1 MLAADDLASL
11 ARRDGRFVIVEGV
24 VRRIGLGRARLYL
37 DLGGRG
43 ALSVVASRKTQA
55 AFQAAGAPLT
65 ALAGEKIRVRGA
77 LDSRF
82 GPQLEIVDPLMLE
95 RLGRAEA
102 KIGNRTGRMRVWA
115 GETEMRR
122 GGPGAAL
129 RARALA
135 ALRRRAG
142 AARSPPALRSIRRR
156 IPPRPASSPTAA
168 PQTTGGAETNPERKR
183 LIDAFGG
190 EYSAP
195 AVERY
200 LNDVLARLA
209 QQSDTPSEP
218 YRVTI
223 LDSPVVNAF
232 ALPTGEIFITR
243 GLLTL
248 ANDTSEVAAVM
259 AHEIAHVTQRHAAQ
273 RAELEKTAALFTRV
287 SNQVLDRPQEGEAVQ
302 ARMQLSIARFSRQQE
317 FEADQIGIGVI
328 AKAGYDPYAASR
340 FLTSLGRWSA
350 LRTAMIGAGSADKPD
365 MMATHPSTP
374 ERVAQ
379 AVVEAQKFSAP
390 GVGETDRDA
399 YLNAVD
405 GIAYG
410 DNPAQGLVRGT
421 RFLHP
426 KLGFAFEAPDGF
438 TLENQSAALI
448 GVGEGGAQALRLDID
463 RAQPVDL
470 ARGRARLGLDRR
482 GQDLVDRDAAGRR
495 LSDGDR
501 RRPGRPVELPAR
513 RGPGRRPRVPA
524 DLRRAFAHPRGRR
537 ALPRRDPL
545 VPPAAAG
552 GGDGGAAFA
561 AAGWSTAQAGDTAAS
576 MAQRM
581 SPEER
586 AVGQFLVLNGLDREG
601 PLVAGQRYKIIAP

>member
-1 MLAADDLASL
+1 
-11 ARRDGRFVIVEGV
+11 
-24 VRRIGLGRARLYL
+24 
-37 DLGGRG
+37 
-43 ALSVVASRKTQA
+43 
-55 AFQAAGAPLT
+55 
-65 ALAGEKIRVRGA
+65 
-77 LDSRF
+77 
-82 GPQLEIVDPLMLE
+82 
-95 RLGRAEA
+95 
-102 KIGNRTGRMRVWA
+102 MRVWA

-122 GGPGAAL
+122 GGPGAGL

-135 ALRRRAG
+135 AF
-142 AARSPPALRSIRRR
+142 AAALTLLLAACASIDPPSHPTA
-156 IPPRPASSPTAA
+156 ASLVPTAA
-168 PQTTGGAETNPERKR
+168 PQTTGGAEANPERKR

-200 LNDVLARLA
+200 LDDVLARLA

-218 YRVTI
+218 YRITV

-317 FEADQIGIGVI
+317 FEADQIGISVI

-340 FLTSLGRWSA
+340 FMTSLGRWSA
-350 LRTAMIGAGSADKPD
+350 LRTAMIGAGSADRPD

-379 AVVEAQKFSAP
+379 AVVEAQKFGAP
-390 GVGETDRDA
+390 GAGETSRDEF
-399 YLNAVD
+399 LNAVD

-410 DNPAQGLVRGT
+410 DNPAEGLVRGT

-426 KLGFAFEAPDGF
+426 KLGFAFQAPDDF

-448 GVGEGGAQALRLDID
+448 GVGEGGAQALRLDSIALSPSTSLEDELASGWID
-463 RAQPVDL
+463 GVKTSSIETLQGGDYPMAIAVAQGDQWSFRLGAVRVGDRVFRLIFAAHSLTPAVDARFRAAIRSFHRLRPEEAAEAQPL
-470 ARGRARLGLDRR
+470 RLR
-482 GQDLVDRDAAGRR
+482 V
-495 LSDGDR
+495 
-501 RRPGRPVELPAR
+501 VE
-513 RGPGRRPRVPA
+513 
-524 DLRRAFAHPRGRR
+524 
-537 ALPRRDPL
+537 
-545 VPPAAAG
+545 
-552 GGDGGAAFA
+552 
-561 AAGWSTAQAGDTAAS
+561 AQAGDTTAS

-581 SPEER
+581 SPDER
-586 AVGQFLVLNGLDREG
+586 AVGQFLVLNDLDREG